1 MSLTETIQ
9 ARKTNLLNSIARS
22 HIGYYAKR
30 VNPSLEFEDFHKV
43 YYEILDRFAKGQIKK
58 LIITEP
64 PQHGKSEGSSRILPS
79 YLLGIDP
86 NKKIAIGSYAATIAQ
101 KFNRDVQR
109 YIGSSVYQEIFPET
123 KLNSSN
129 VVTVVE
135 NYLKNAT
142 EFEVVNKKGSL
153 VAVGRGGSLTS
164 RTVDVAVL
172 DDVYKDSQEGNS
184 PIVRESAWSWFI
196 DVVKSRLHN
205 DSQELIVFTRWHE
218 DDIIGR
224 LEELGEVIEV
234 SSWEELE
241 NAPKDKYI
249 KINFEAIK
257 ESPRTEF
264 DPRDI
269 GESLWENKHNLKG
282 LNEKRR
288 LDPLRFDCLYQGKPE
303 SKEGLLYGEFRQYDT
318 MPRMIMSK
326 GNCTDTADEGED
338 FLASI
343 NYNKVR
349 YKFPDDE
356 RERTYLFVTDLLF
369 TQESM
374 EITEKA
380 LALMLDRDG
389 TRIAHIESN
398 NGGRGF
404 ARKVREF
411 VKGACKV
418 VWYHQSK
425 NKESRI
431 LTNATT
437 VMDRIV
443 FPIGWEKKYPEAHRV
458 LRTYKKLFKANK
470 HDDLA
475 DVLTS
480 IVEKE
485 IVQHKGSGVK
495 RQN

>member
-9 ARKTNLLNSIARS
+9 ERKSNLLNSIARS

-30 VNPSLEFEDFHKV
+30 VNDSIEFEDYHRI
-43 YYEILDRFAKGQIKK
+43 YYEILDRFAKGKIKK
-58 LIITEP
+58 LAITMP
-64 PQHGKSEGSSRILPS
+64 PQHGKSEGSSRMLPS

-86 NKKIAIGSYAATIAQ
+86 NKRIAIGSYAATIAQ
-101 KFNRDVQR
+101 KFNRDTQR
-109 YIGSSVYQEIFPET
+109 YIGSAVYREIFPET
-123 KLNSSN
+123 RLSEAN
-129 VVTVVE
+129 VVTIVD

-164 RTVDVAVL
+164 RTVDVAIL

-184 PIVRESAWSWFI
+184 PVVRESAWSWFI

-224 LEELGEVIEV
+224 LEELGEVVEV
-234 SSWEELE
+234 SSWDELD
-241 NAPKDKYI
+241 NAPQDKYI

-257 ESPRTEF
+257 ESEKTEF
-264 DPRDI
+264 DPREF
-269 GESLWENKHNLKG
+269 GKALWDVKHNLAG
-282 LNEKRR
+282 LNEKRK

-303 SKEGLLYGEFRQYDT
+303 SSEGLLYGQFREYEQ

-326 GNCTDTADEGED
+326 GNCTDTADEGDD
-338 FLASI
+338 FLASV

-349 YKFPDDE
+349 HKFFDDE
-356 RERTYLFVTDLLF
+356 KERTYLFVTDLLF
-369 TQESM
+369 TQEAM

-380 LALMLDRDG
+380 VALMLDRDG
-389 TRIAHIESN
+389 TRIANIESN

-404 ARKVREF
+404 ARKVREYIT
-411 VKGACKV
+411 GACKV

-443 FPIGWEKKYPEAHRV
+443 FPIGWKQKHPEAYRV
-458 LRTYKKLFKANK
+458 LKTYKKLFKANK

-480 IVEKE
+480 MVEKE
-485 IVQHKGSGVK
+485 IVQTKKSGIK
-495 RQN
+495 RVN